1 MVAKSPVMSPDVC
14 VGVIHKLGFGGN
26 NVVTTTEVM
35 LGGNDRVHAYHN
47 AGSTVGDRAC
57 RSSADLGRRHV
68 ASRSAARI

>member
-1 MVAKSPVMSPDVC
+1 
-14 VGVIHKLGFGGN
+14 
-26 NVVTTTEVM
+26 
-35 LGGNDRVHAYHN
+35 VHAYHN

>member
-35 LGGNDRVHAYHN
+35 LGGNDRVRAYLTPKH
-47 AGSTVGDRAC
+47 
-57 RSSADLGRRHV
+57 RRRPRL
-68 ASRSAARI
+68 SLQ